1 MFLVRYKQTSR
12 IRANKPIVDVTIK
25 CEKGVPDNYLIGVVE
40 NKIEIGA
47 ICNGQMH
54 LPPKELILQKEA
66 GKKCLT
72 FSLLFSSRKEAMNY
86 ITLIEKS

>member
-40 NKIEIGA
+40 SKIEIGA
-47 ICNGQMH
+47 ICNGQM
-54 LPPKELILQKEA
+54 
-66 GKKCLT
+66 
-72 FSLLFSSRKEAMNY
+72 N
-86 ITLIEKS
+86 

>member
-54 LPPKELILQKEA
+54 LPPKELIYKKKA

-72 FSLLFSSRKEAMNY
+72 FSLTLFFQKRGYELYYSY
-86 ITLIEKS
+86 